1 MWAFIVLREKSMYT
15 MPLLIYLLNGE
26 VRTPYGMVMAGGLLA
41 TLPLIIAFLIF
52 QRSFIQGMTAGAL
65 KA

>member
-1 MWAFIVLREKSMYT
+1 LH
-15 MPLLIYLLNGE
+15 GE

-52 QRSFIQGMTAGAL
+52 QRAFIQGMTAGAL

>member
-15 MPLLIYLLNGE
+15 MPLLIYLLHGE

-52 QRSFIQGMTAGAL
+52 QRAFIQGMTAGAL